1 METPQLI
8 SLAGIST
15 MSAEELAK
23 YQEKLLKRREY
34 QKQYMQKKRETDPE
48 YVKRCNEIRNN
59 SKKERYKNDA
69 EFRAKEREY
78 GKAYSKIE
86 REKIKLAM
94 EHYKA
99 TFGVGV

>member
-8 SLAGIST
+8 SLAGINT
-15 MSAEELAK
+15 MSAEEILK
-23 YQEKLLKRREY
+23 YQNKLLKRRQY
-34 QKQYMQKKRETDPE
+34 QKDYMQKKRETDPE
-48 YVKRCNEIRNN
+48 YVKKSNEARNQA
-59 SKKERYKNDA
+59 KKERYKNDA